1 MRLIQTYALPLFF
14 ALVIHAGLGWAL
26 HQGWSPETKVSS
38 IVTPKAV
45 SAKLIVLEPKAKPK
59 NKTASKKPAPAKPPV
74 TKPIPKKTDLANK
87 VKDKNPAE
95 LKAAK
100 EAADKA
106 KEQAKEKARLAV
118 LEQQRLER
126 LAALGELAQSSL
138 EQSIDEEVQ
147 NLNDIENDE
156 AAQSFRAAI
165 YEQVRKNWS
174 RPPSARNGM
183 QALLLVEL
191 IPTGDVISVTLVESS
206 GNSAFDQSAEQ
217 AIRQVRRFVV
227 PTENAAFEKYF
238 RRFYFLFQP
247 SDLLR

>member
-1 MRLIQTYALPLFF
+1 MGLIQTYTLPLLL
-14 ALVIHAGLGWAL
+14 ALVIHLGLGFAL
-26 HQGWSPETKVSS
+26 YQGWASETELSTV
-38 IVTPKAV
+38 ITPQAV
-45 SAKLIVLEPKAKPK
+45 NAKLIVLEPRAKPK
-59 NKTASKKPAPAKPPV
+59 TKVANQKPTPPKPPPV
-74 TKPIPKKTDLANK
+74 VKKATPNNPDLANK
-87 VKDKNPAE
+87 PNEKSLAE
-95 LKAAK
+95 MKAAK
-100 EAADKA
+100 EAA
-106 KEQAKEKARLAV
+106 EKAEQKARESL
-118 LEQQRLER
+118 LEQQRLKR
-126 LAALGELAQSSL
+126 LAALGELAQTDLQQSL
-138 EQSIDEEVQ
+138 DEEVQ

-191 IPTGDVISVTLVESS
+191 VPTGEVISVTLVEGS

-217 AIRQVRRFVV
+217 AIRQVRRFNV
-227 PTENAAFEKYF
+227 PTENSTFEKYF